1 MTSSLEQ
8 RYRRLLTLLPASY
21 RRKWEDDMVRTFLEC
36 VGAEEDTEDAA
47 YLRDHGRPDRDEV
60 LSVLALATRL
70 RLGGVG
76 AEPRSR
82 LRGDAIRAVALLG
95 LLFHAVTAA
104 VEIGVMPWLAGDFLP
119 LPTPPTEPVFDLPG
133 APWRLAFNPLGLFAI
148 AAFVAL
154 AVNQPRPA
162 RWLAAVPLVADWV
175 ARTYEAMFL
184 PGGTPPTTTW
194 LIVLVNTGLVLALV
208 AFHREAPPVRT
219 RAWIRAFVAGVLLSP
234 LFVIGMWTL
243 PVEQELR
250 FAALDWPGLCAL
262 SVSAAGIAYLVLR
275 ASAVARA
282 AHWPLTLL
290 FLGLAAL
297 ALRGVSVADYVL
309 RGGASAAVTAVCAA
323 EAAILLV
330 VCLPLAMLA
339 QRATRE
345 LSVNPADVPG

>member
-1 MTSSLEQ
+1 MTSRLEQ

-21 RRKWEDDMVRTFLEC
+21 RRRWEDDMVRTFLEC

-47 YLRDHGRPDRDEV
+47 YLRDHGRPDRYEV

-82 LRGDAIRAVALLG
+82 LWGDAIRAVALLG
-95 LLFHAVTAA
+95 LLFHAVMAA
-104 VEIGVMPWLAGDFLP
+104 MEIGVMPWLAGNFPP
-119 LPTPPTEPVFDLPG
+119 LPSPPTEPAFDLPG
-133 APWRLAFNPLGLFAI
+133 EAWRLAFNSVGLFAI

-162 RWLAAVPLVADWV
+162 RWLAVVPLVADWV
-175 ARTYEAMFL
+175 ARTYQAVSL
-184 PGGTPPTTTW
+184 PGGTPPSTW
-194 LIVLVNTGLVLALV
+194 FTVLVNTGLVLALV
-208 AFHREAPPVRT
+208 AFHREAPRVHT

-234 LFVIGMWTL
+234 LYVIGMWTL
-243 PVEQELR
+243 PVEQDLR

-262 SVSAAGIAYLVLR
+262 SVAAAGVAYLVLR

-297 ALRGVSVADYVL
+297 ALRGVSIADYVL
-309 RGGASAAVTAVCAA
+309 QGAPAAVIAACAA
-323 EAAILLV
+323 EAVILLV
-330 VCLPLAMLA
+330 VCMPLALLA
-339 QRATRE
+339 QRATPE
-345 LSVNPADVPG
+345 LPVNPADVTR